1 MEKGLKSLI
10 ILFKAQISLAN
21 SVKKSL
27 ENTGLNLNEFVA
39 MEALYTKERLT
50 TQQLVDSVLIPNSS
64 MTYVLDILMEK
75 SYVKREQCTTDRRIK
90 YVSLTEK
97 GKTYFE
103 SVYKKHYE
111 YIRDILDVLDE
122 EEEKQMNESL
132 KKIGKKAQERN
143 AL

>member
-90 YVSLTEK
+90 YVSLTDK

-122 EEEKQMNESL
+122 DEEKQMNESL

>member
-39 MEALYTKERLT
+39 MEALYTKEKLT

-75 SYVKREQCTTDRRIK
+75 SYVQREQCTTDRRIK

-103 SVYKKHYE
+103 AVYKKHYE

-122 EEEKQMNESL
+122 DEEKQMNESL

>member
-90 YVSLTEK
+90 YVSLTDK
-97 GKTYFE
+97 GKSYFE

-122 EEEKQMNESL
+122 DEEKQMNESL